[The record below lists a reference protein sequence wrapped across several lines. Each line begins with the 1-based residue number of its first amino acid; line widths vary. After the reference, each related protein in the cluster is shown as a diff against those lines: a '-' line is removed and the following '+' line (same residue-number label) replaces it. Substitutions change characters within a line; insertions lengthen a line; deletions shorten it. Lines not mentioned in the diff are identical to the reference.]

1 MIISINRILTAF
13 ESRIFNYGLTLCIL
27 FRLVR
32 SINEFSTGQSN
43 IVVLTGLA
51 NLIILVVMMTVLK
64 RQKTFGFITLHG
76 VFIITTWFTWESSG
90 GYQGIIPYAIVAM
103 MAFAIFTSHGVL
115 LGVTLGAY
123 VLLTIYL
130 TQSVISPSGYQEP
143 AIVTQFNFLLCTFL
157 LISLCAFAK
166 NRFLRYREYIQS
178 VNARLDASATIL
190 NEQAAKLRIQEK
202 QLLKLRGDLEAKIA
216 EKHLERDQKRA
227 MLSRFAFV
235 NAHHVRGP
243 LARILGLISLIEQE
257 KMPQDRRRY
266 LKAIKSDALEIDEV
280 VRKISDVL
288 SD

>member
-32 SINEFSTGQSN
+32 SINEFSTGQST

-64 RQKTFGFITLHG
+64 RQKTFGFIALHG

-130 TQSVISPSGYQEP
+130 TQSLISSSGYHEP

-157 LISLCAFAK
+157 LISLCVFAK
-166 NRFLRYREYIQS
+166 NRFIRYREYIQS

-202 QLLKLRGDLEAKIA
+202 QLLKLRSDLEAKIA

-280 VRKISDVL
+280 VRKISEVL